1 LPVVFSDSRNE
12 RRPALCAIAWHM
24 ACKAH
29 GMARSILRS
38 ALFSGSVASV
48 ATTAMLGAC
57 GALGGR
63 DPVSPSNGPSQWIW
77 GRAAAYARGASLRHT
92 AVGYLIHHATAV
104 MWAAVFERLRRG
116 RPGAGATIAAAATT
130 GTLAYVVDYKVVPRR
145 LQPGFDAHVSRRSI
159 GVFYLTFAA
168 ALAAAAWSQR
178 RP

>member
-1 LPVVFSDSRNE
+1 VLYSLLLAADAGGALAAGIVLESGSFLPTR
-12 RRPALCAIAWHM
+12 
-24 ACKAH
+24 
-29 GMARSILRS
+29 ART